1 MGSTVVVAVHDGYFG
16 CGTGAGA
23 ANRAFLSVLAEVL
36 PPQVRLVVLP
46 VRLDPAGPEYHAEWH
61 AATRTMLSRAEVRP
75 VGNGTCG
82 ADRFGTLPDFR
93 HLAGETAGVL
103 RELVAQQ
110 GNSAQQEDSA
120 QPGDSARHSDSA
132 RQVDSVLCI
141 AFDVPFLGLAET
153 VPPEVELVLVP
164 RSTGLLHQPQD
175 TERVRWERRC
185 LRAAAHRGARIGWI
199 SRFMAEHLRRDHGVP
214 ASALVPL
221 PDGLLD
227 SELPPVADVPVAA
240 QGGFVLA
247 FGRAEPYKGFGDFVE
262 ALRMLDPGAL
272 PHVVLAAVSESPGRT
287 AYQRELAAALRG
299 LPASFLADFDP
310 AVRGMLGH
318 PALRA
323 VVVPSR
329 SEPFGRIPLEAYA
342 AGAAPVV
349 ATRTG
354 GLTEQVADGVTGFL
368 AEPGD
373 PADLARALRRALR
386 CTPEQRARIRRRSQD
401 VLARHDY
408 RESISRFLRANGY
421 RVPMLARSAG

>member
-1 MGSTVVVAVHDGYFG
+1 MGSTVAVAVHDGYFG

-46 VRLDPAGPEYHAEWH
+46 VRLDPAGAEYHAEWH
-61 AATRTMLSRAEVRP
+61 AETRAMLRRAEVHP

-93 HLAGETAGVL
+93 HLAGETSRVL
-103 RELVAQQ
+103 RERVVRQ
-110 GNSAQQEDSA
+110 G
-120 QPGDSARHSDSA
+120 
-132 RQVDSVLCI
+132 DSVLCV
-141 AFDVPFLGLAET
+141 AFDVPFLGLAEA
-153 VPPEVELVLVP
+153 VPPEVRLVLVP
-164 RSTGLLHQPQD
+164 RSTGLLHQPHD
-175 TERVRWERRC
+175 TERVQWERRC
-185 LRAAAHRGARIGWI
+185 LRAAARRGARIGWI

-214 ASALVPL
+214 DSALVPL

-227 SELPPVADVPVAA
+227 SERPPVADVPVAA
-240 QGGFVLA
+240 QRGFVLA
-247 FGRAEPYKGFGDFVE
+247 FGRAEPYKGFGDFIE
-262 ALRMLDPGAL
+262 ALRLLGADAL
-272 PHVVLAAVSESPGRT
+272 PHVVLAAVSETPGRT
-287 AYQRELAAALRG
+287 AYQRELAAALHG
-299 LPASFLADFDP
+299 LPVTFLADFDP

-329 SEPFGRIPLEAYA
+329 SEPFGRVPLEAYA

-354 GLTEQVADGVTGFL
+354 GLTEQVTDGVTGFL

-373 PADLARALRRALR
+373 PAELARALRRALR
-386 CTPEQRARIRRRSQD
+386 CTPEQRAMIRRRATD

-408 RESISRFLRANGY
+408 RESIIRFLRANGY